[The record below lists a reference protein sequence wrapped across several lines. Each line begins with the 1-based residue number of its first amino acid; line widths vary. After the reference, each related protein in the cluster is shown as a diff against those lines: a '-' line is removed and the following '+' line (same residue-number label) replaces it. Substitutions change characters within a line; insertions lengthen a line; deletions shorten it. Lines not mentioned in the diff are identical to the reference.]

1 MDLLTAL
8 IVDLVVIAV
17 LFEVA
22 RRLNLPYPALFVIG
36 GLVLGFIPG
45 LPNITLEPELVLLVF
60 LPPLLFA
67 AAFETPLRDLRRNLG
82 PILRLSIVLVI
93 LTTVVVAAVTQ
104 AMVPGIGWA
113 AAFALGAIVAPTD
126 ALAATSVF
134 RRIGV
139 PKIAITLIEGESL
152 FNDATALIAYR
163 AAVVAAVTGV
173 FVFTDTLAAF
183 AVAAAGGIALGWLVG
198 RVMAEIVRWLDD
210 PPVEVVLSLLIPWAA
225 YLPAEQLKLSGVL
238 AVVTAGLVIGRRLGT
253 ILSPNSRVLWLT
265 TWKMVG
271 FVLNGLIF
279 VLIGLALPDILEGL
293 GDMSRENVLTFAL
306 LVCAVV
312 IGTRF
317 AYVFLASY
325 LPNSPRRI
333 VARDD
338 PRLAGRL
345 TFLVAWSGLRG
356 AVSLAAALALPL
368 DFPQRSLFQLVTF
381 AVILATLVGQGLTLP
396 LVVRWLGWNGVD
408 ADADEA
414 TFARQTMYKLGL
426 DAVRYSRTRWPDHQP
441 LQDRLESGLDDRVQ
455 HLASEDED
463 EEQTEERRREHREH
477 EEIQLYVI
485 NAQRAAAIALRD
497 AGEINDSTL
506 RELER
511 ELDLEELRMEA

>member
-1 MDLLTAL
+1 MEILTAL
-8 IVDLVVIAV
+8 IIYLVVIAI

-22 RRLNLPYPALFVIG
+22 RRLSLPYPALFVIG
-36 GLVLGFIPG
+36 GLALGFIPG
-45 LPNITLEPELVLLVF
+45 LPSIHLDPELVLLVF
-60 LPPLLFA
+60 LPPLLFV

-82 PILRLSIVLVI
+82 PIARLSIVLVI
-93 LTTVVVAAVTQ
+93 LTMIVVAAIAQ
-104 AMVPGIGWA
+104 ALVPSLGWA

-134 RRIGV
+134 RRLGV
-139 PKIAITLIEGESL
+139 PRTVITLVEGESL

-163 AAVVAAVTGV
+163 AAVVATITGV
-173 FVFTDTLAAF
+173 FVFTDTLATF
-183 AVAAAGGIALGWLVG
+183 VVAAAGGVALGWIVG
-198 RVMAEIVRWLDD
+198 RVMAEVVKWLDD
-210 PPVEVVLSLLIPWAA
+210 PPVEVVVSLLVPWAA
-225 YLPAEQLKLSGVL
+225 YIPAVQFELSGVL

-293 GDMSRENVLTFAL
+293 GGMAPERVLILAL
-306 LVCAVV
+306 LVCAAV

-317 AYVFLASY
+317 VYLFFASF
-325 LPNSPRRI
+325 LPNTPRRDW
-333 VARDD
+333 AKRD
-338 PRLAGRL
+338 PAMAWRLV
-345 TFLVAWSGLRG
+345 TLVAWSGLRG
-356 AVSLAAALALPL
+356 AVSLAAALALPV
-368 DFPQRSLFQLVTF
+368 DFPERSLIQLVTF

-396 LVVRWLGWNGVD
+396 LVVRWVRWDGVD
-408 ADADEA
+408 IDRDEG
-414 TFARQTMYKLGL
+414 TFARQTIYRLGL
-426 DAVRYSRTRWPDHQP
+426 DAVRYSRTRWPDHVP
-441 LQDRLESGLDDRVQ
+441 LLDRLQSGLDDRMQ
-455 HLASEDED
+455 HLATEDAD
-463 EEQTEERRREHREH
+463 ETEERDREHREH

-485 NAQRAAAIALRD
+485 NAQRAAAIELRD
-497 AGEINDSTL
+497 AGEINDATL